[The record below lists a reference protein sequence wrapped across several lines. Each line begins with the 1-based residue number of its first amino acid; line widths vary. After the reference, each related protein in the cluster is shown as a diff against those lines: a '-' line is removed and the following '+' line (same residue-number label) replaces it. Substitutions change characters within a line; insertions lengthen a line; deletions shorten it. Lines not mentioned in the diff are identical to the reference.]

1 MAKRKIFW
9 RDSTAKEYYL
19 ENTQG
24 EMVKKFPLCCDKCKT
39 KPDLESTYKTECL
52 YCESFEKYV
61 KDRFKRSWKREQL
74 KLDVKLDNT
83 LIMFENADSNKIPT
97 TFSLL
102 GKNLGH
108 IFGNYDFENAPIML
122 TYFIDGY
129 NVRGEIMN
137 VEMGN
142 VDTLLFRKLKSGIN
156 EYDFV
161 IAMREKGNKI
171 TRKDINEYTESILP
185 LLKSQYNM

>member
-83 LIMFENADSNKIPT
+83 LIMFENEDSNKIPT

-108 IFGNYDFENAPIML
+108 IFGNYEFDNAPVML

-185 LLKSQYNM
+185 LLKKQYNI

>member
-1 MAKRKIFW
+1 
-9 RDSTAKEYYL
+9 
-19 ENTQG
+19 
-24 EMVKKFPLCCDKCKT
+24 MVKKLPLCCDKCKT

-61 KDRFKRSWKREQL
+61 KDRFKRIWKREQL

-83 LIMFENADSNKIPT
+83 LIMFENADSNKIST

-122 TYFIDGY
+122 TYFIDGN

-156 EYDFV
+156 KYDFV

-185 LLKSQYNM
+185 LLKKQYNI